1 MLSRLK
7 ALFRNGHQTPGGH
20 DHDEIQL
27 AAAALMVE
35 AARLDER
42 FDDAEWV
49 TIRALVMVHFEL
61 DVSEADELLDAANR
75 EIDGSAQLYRF
86 AHTIKDHF
94 NHDERV
100 QLITMLWRVVYADGV
115 LHDYEASLLRQIAGL
130 IYVSDR
136 ECGIARQ
143 QVLRQLQLVSAEDTS
158 EE

>member
-1 MLSRLK
+1 RLK
-7 ALFRNGHQTPGGH
+7 ALFRDGHQTPGGH
-20 DHDEIQL
+20 AHEEIQL

-42 FDDAEWV
+42 FDDTEWV
-49 TIRALVMVHFEL
+49 AIRTLVMVHFEL
-61 DVSEADELLDAANR
+61 DASEADELLKAANL
-75 EIDGSAQLYRF
+75 EIDGSVQLYRF
-86 AHTIKDHF
+86 AHIVKDHF
-94 NHDERV
+94 DHNERL

-143 QVLRQLQLVSAEDTS
+143 QVLCQLESVSAGNAG